1 MNEMI
6 KAERNKI
13 CSRKQTRKLCG
24 KAILNS
30 VSDRT

>member
-13 CSRKQTRKLCG
+13 CSRKQTRMLFLAG
-24 KAILNS
+24 LY
-30 VSDRT
+30 DHP